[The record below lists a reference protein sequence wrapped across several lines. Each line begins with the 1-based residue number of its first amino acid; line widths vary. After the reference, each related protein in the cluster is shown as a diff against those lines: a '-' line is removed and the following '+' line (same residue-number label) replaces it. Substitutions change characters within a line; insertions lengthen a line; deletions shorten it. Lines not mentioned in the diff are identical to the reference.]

1 MGAQVRE
8 DFFSVLLRR
17 RSIRS
22 FRREP
27 VPPELLEEVLEA
39 ARWAPSAGNLQAW
52 EIAVTQ
58 DPERKFRLA
67 RAALDQEFLVQASH
81 VLVVS
86 ALPERSARRYGRRGR
101 ELYCLQDAALAAG
114 YLLLAACALGLGAC
128 WVGAFDEEEVR
139 RIMGLS
145 RDHRPVALIPLGYPA
160 ESPLPPPRLPREE
173 LVRWV

>member
-1 MGAQVRE
+1 MGE

-17 RSIRS
+17 RSIRV
-22 FRREP
+22 FRPEP

-52 EIAVTQ
+52 EVAVVF
-58 DPERKFRLA
+58 DPELRYRLA
-67 RAALDQEFLVQASH
+67 RAALDQDFIAQAPC

-86 ALPERSARRYGRRGR
+86 ALPTRSALRYGRRGR

-114 YLLLAACALGLGAC
+114 YLMLAACALGLGTC
-128 WVGAFDEEEVR
+128 WVGAFDEDGVR
-139 RIMGLS
+139 EITGLP
-145 RDHRPVALIPLGYPA
+145 RDHRPVAVIPLGFPA
-160 ESPLPPPRLPREE
+160 EDPPPPPRLPLEE